1 MLLCRLKLNFGFTS
15 LSTDYVSGSF
25 WITKITYILRTSFP
39 LPVFVW
45 IRIKLAV
52 SCYFRLLD
60 QTVSV
65 PCPPSNVNICT
76 PESFLFAPSSHRTA
90 PKEPSTN
97 PTSTNLVPES
107 FFPWRPDHTYL
118 VSHSIDNINFLF
130 LVLVIQFLVFTSSLP
145 LFPYSWRII
154 HYVPD
159 YYYTNKHPFIYF
171 VLRSVLCMWVRSI
184 ANKMTEHSGQQD
196 PAKALRR
203 TLSEHSNQIH
213 FHDCSLRSLSEEQR
227 QTNQLSGSVPCAC
240 FGAVSVLSL

>member
-1 MLLCRLKLNFGFTS
+1 VFRRCWSSKVCWVTGATYSTDYFEEYLSRRLPALRRQSVLPSVIETLNFGFTS
-15 LSTDYVSGSF
+15 LSTDYVAGSF
-25 WITKITYILRTSFP
+25 WITKITYVLRTSFP

-45 IRIKLAV
+45 IHIKLAV

-118 VSHSIDNINFLF
+118 SNSVRL
-130 LVLVIQFLVFTSSLP
+130 
-145 LFPYSWRII
+145 
-154 HYVPD
+154 
-159 YYYTNKHPFIYF
+159 TN
-171 VLRSVLCMWVRSI
+171 S
-184 ANKMTEHSGQQD
+184 
-196 PAKALRR
+196 
-203 TLSEHSNQIH
+203 
-213 FHDCSLRSLSEEQR
+213 
-227 QTNQLSGSVPCAC
+227 
-240 FGAVSVLSL
+240 